1 MSHLKTPQTSWE
13 RSSQSST
20 IHRLGWAVSHSSAA
34 LQGQHD
40 PADPSLQHQGISLWW
55 PPLEE
60 QRPLSLRFLC
70 CPLPMTAGL
79 VGWGGLMP
87 PEEPLGTSLAYPHQ
101 GKKSDS
107 KGMLLD
113 FHSQLPRKPLL
124 LPPFLDI
131 CSTSIPSKQMERFR
145 SLAYKSAL
153 DKGALK
159 PAGSS
164 RFISLH
170 LLRSLW

>member
-1 MSHLKTPQTSWE
+1 M
-13 RSSQSST
+13 
-20 IHRLGWAVSHSSAA
+20 SHSSAA

-60 QRPLSLRFLC
+60 QRPLSLRFLRYL
-70 CPLPMTAGL
+70 LPQAAGR

-87 PEEPLGTSLAYPHQ
+87 PEEFLGTSPACPHQ

-113 FHSQLPRKPLL
+113 FYSQLPRKPLL
-124 LPPFLDI
+124 LLLFLDI
-131 CSTSIPSKQMERFR
+131 CSTSIPSKQMERLR
-145 SLAYKSAL
+145 SRAYKSVL

-164 RFISLH
+164 RFISLD
-170 LLRSLW
+170 LLRNLW